1 MLPTVYSMDISRYA
15 NRCISVDVKVSIH
28 MDTTLREEVTQ
39 LHAQICN
46 ALADPNRILIL
57 YALEE
62 GIRNVGQLAESLN
75 LPQPTVS
82 RHLKTLRD
90 RGLVCAQ
97 RDGQMVFYVLKDSR
111 VIEALDLLRE
121 VLGEQLRSQVTLA
134 ERVNS

>member
-1 MLPTVYSMDISRYA
+1 
-15 NRCISVDVKVSIH
+15 
-28 MDTTLREEVTQ
+28 MDTGLREEVAQ

-62 GIRNVGQLAESLN
+62 GIRNVSQLSELLN

-82 RHLKTLRD
+82 RHLKTLRE

-97 RDGQMVFYVLKDSR
+97 REGQMVYYILKDSR
-111 VIEALDLLRE
+111 VIEALDLLRA
-121 VLGEQLRSQVTLA
+121 VLGEQLQSQITLA
-134 ERVNS
+134 KRVNS

>member
-1 MLPTVYSMDISRYA
+1 
-15 NRCISVDVKVSIH
+15 

-39 LHAQICN
+39 LHAQVCN

-62 GIRNVGQLAESLN
+62 GIRNVSQLAELLN

>member
-1 MLPTVYSMDISRYA
+1 
-15 NRCISVDVKVSIH
+15 
-28 MDTTLREEVTQ
+28 MDTNLREEVTQ

-62 GIRNVGQLAESLN
+62 GIRNVGQLAELLN

-97 RDGQMVFYVLKDSR
+97 REGQMVFYVLKDSR
-111 VIEALDLLRE
+111 VVEALDLLRA
-121 VLGEQLRSQVTLA
+121 VLGEQLENQITLA
-134 ERVNS
+134 KRVNS